1 MSRYQTIDTFS
12 QIGKLAATHGLE
24 GNIAFVHRLKGKKLF
39 QNLPFVFIELK
50 NKSYIPFRIV
60 SSKVLSETDAI
71 VRFEGIDTVE
81 KAKKIAGKHIF
92 LPTEAYD
99 RLQPAEQ
106 TLDFKGFVLYDQYDK
121 KTGVV
126 ESVTEYP
133 GQLMANVI
141 LTNGK
146 EALIP
151 IVEQHIINI
160 DGRKKELTLQIPDGL
175 IEIYL

>member
-1 MSRYQTIDTFS
+1 MPHYQTINAFS
-12 QIGKLAATHGLE
+12 QIGKLSSTHGLE
-24 GNIAFVHRLKGKKLF
+24 GNIILVHKLKGKKIL
-39 QNLPFVFIELK
+39 QQLPFVFIELQ

-60 SSKVLSETDAI
+60 ANRVLSETDAI
-71 VRFEGIDTVE
+71 VRFENVDTVE
-81 KAKKIAGKHIF
+81 EAKKLAGRLLFI
-92 LPTEAYD
+92 PTEVYD
-99 RLQPAEQ
+99 RLQPADQ
-106 TLDFKGFVLYDQYDK
+106 TMDFKGFVLYDQYDK

-126 ESVTEYP
+126 ESVMEYP

-141 LTNGK
+141 LNNGK

-175 IEIYL
+175 IDIYL